1 MGTSMAPAPKPSL
14 SPSAIAW
21 VTMAVLGEASATI
34 MESASTMMA
43 TPTRSLAVPD
53 CAGVWGRRACRFA
66 FLLRLAGIWC

>member
-14 SPSAIAW
+14 SPSAI
-21 VTMAVLGEASATI
+21 VTHAMAVLGEASATI